1 VNCRKSSPGWRK
13 SRCFAPGQLSVTF
26 WPYDVGLDKKVTT
39 GKRMCARDLTL
50 ISTCTLNS
58 TERRQNLMRVYSGL
72 RLIGRIT
79 LKNDSSEASLEA
91 SLC

>member
-1 VNCRKSSPGWRK
+1 LSQVIPRLEEISLFCSRSAEYHFLAIRCGIGQESYNREKNVSPG
-13 SRCFAPGQLSVTF
+13 
-26 WPYDVGLDKKVTT
+26 
-39 GKRMCARDLTL
+39 DLTL

-58 TERRQNLMRVYSGL
+58 TERRKNLIRVYIGL

-79 LKNDSSEASLEA
+79 LKNDSSEASLVT